1 MPRMSLMSSE
11 STTDPAEKGNGY
23 NPDQLGLVIKL
34 VITSINLYNYFIFY
48 IFLVGVEIGILK
60 RRFAIEK
67 QNKITHL

>member
-34 VITSINLYNYFIFY
+34 VITSINLYNCFIFY
-48 IFLVGVEIGILK
+48 IFLVGVEI
-60 RRFAIEK
+60 
-67 QNKITHL
+67 